1 VDRLR
6 NIDVGGVIIGLIILG
21 VGLYYFG
28 QKTLGLSIPDLEWDR
43 IWPLF
48 VVAAGIGI
56 VLTNWARANKGNSGP
71 KGS

>member
-6 NIDVGGVIIGLIILG
+6 NLDLGGVIFGLIILG

-43 IWPLF
+43 IWPLL
-48 VVAAGIGI
+48 VIALGIGI
-56 VLTNWARANKGNSGP
+56 VFNNWARSHRGSSGP